1 VLLFTY
7 GPWVAAE
14 AVPVVVSAVLPATSV
29 LVALVVEEA
38 EAVPQVLFKAIIDP
52 HILGMNTT
60 M

>member
-1 VLLFTY
+1 
-7 GPWVAAE
+7 VAAE

>member
-1 VLLFTY
+1 MLTY

-52 HILGMNTT
+52 HFLGMNTT